1 MKKRT
6 RGIIE
11 AAVELAEQGG
21 FDAVRQRDVAANA
34 GVALGTL
41 YKRFRS
47 KEDILVAA
55 LELDVEKL
63 ERRMDKY
70 PAVGATPRQ
79 RTVAFFSTVT
89 QGMCKKPNF
98 TRAVVRAVASGQP
111 EVAGMVAAFHG
122 RMTGLIIGA
131 MRGSGRPGA
140 GNRTDDFPTP
150 QEATLAVM
158 LQNIWFASLVGW
170 SGGLIGENDVI
181 QQMEIAADLL
191 LPNYKPAHKPE
202 LPE

>member
-63 ERRMDKY
+63 ERRMDKH
-70 PAVGATPRQ
+70 PAMGVTPRE
-79 RTVAFFSTVT
+79 RTIAFFSTVT
-89 QGMCKKPNF
+89 LGMCKKPNF

-131 MRGSGRPGA
+131 MRGIGRPGA
-140 GNRTDDFPTP
+140 ANRTDDFPTP

-170 SGGLIGENDVI
+170 SGGLIGEHDVI

-191 LPNYKPAHKPE
+191 LPGYKPAPAAQTPE
-202 LPE
+202 